1 VSGVYT
7 PPAAPADAPL
17 GPAARVRRLT
27 DNVVVATTTAIL
39 SGGPGWALDKAGTLR
54 VELFAG
60 DPGDGSGG
68 AASSMGAALLAAVG
82 SDDGLTAPVPSLLE
96 FSLDGVAG
104 PADSVMLIEKVARD
118 MKAGQPTMR
127 VDGDDLWTLYA
138 TLGVDRAT
146 YTQVRLQDALSGAA
160 GTIVPLSG
168 TSATNL
174 ISANGSIPYLAGVMT
189 TTPGSPTWNA
199 AARARI
205 TYTALCD
212 PAVAGLATNLDV
224 WADLVAKVVETIAHR
239 LGGVIIAGDDA
250 LGVAVG
256 YRGHLVA
263 DCSSYPLNLADSIGA
278 R

>member
-17 GPAARVRRLT
+17 RPAARVRRLT
-27 DNVVVATTTAIL
+27 DNVVVAQTTAIL

-68 AASSMGAALLAAVG
+68 ATSSMGAALLAAVG

-127 VDGDDLWTLYA
+127 VEGDDLWTLYA
-138 TLGVDRAT
+138 TLGMDRAT
-146 YTQVRLQDALSGAA
+146 FTQVRLQDALSGAA

-189 TTPGSPTWNA
+189 TTPGSPAWNA

-212 PAVAGLATNLDV
+212 PAVAALPTNLDV